1 MLRFCFFVL
10 YSNKAT
16 YFASQQNTVDDM
28 IASVEEK
35 LAINAAQSRLE
46 RQSEDVIKAINH

>member
-28 IASVEEK
+28 IAHVEEK
-35 LAINAAQSRLE
+35 LAINAAQRRLE
-46 RQSEDVIKAINH
+46 RQSEDVIKAINR